1 LSVAPDPSPPSHPP
15 VGRTVLAGVA
25 VVLAVAA
32 LYVWLAR
39 SGLIDLIA
47 DKAALRAAFDRLSL
61 WGPVTV
67 VAMLAVAIVVSPLP
81 SAPVAFAAGAIYGA
95 LWGTLLVVAGAV
107 LGAVIAF
114 LIARCL
120 GFEVIRRWGVA
131 QRYLEL
137 VSQDHSQRWL
147 MGAVFVSRLMPFV
160 SFDAVSYLAGLTP
173 LAFWRFALATLTG
186 IVPVSFLFAYAGE
199 SLAGVSTDLLLAVIA
214 GLVALPLAAA
224 GIHALWSARRAR

>member
-1 LSVAPDPSPPSHPP
+1 
-15 VGRTVLAGVA
+15 VLAGLA
-25 VVLAVAA
+25 VVAAVAA

-47 DKAALRAAFDRLSL
+47 DRAALRAAFDRLGV

-67 VAMLAVAIVVSPLP
+67 VALEAVAIVASPLP

-95 LWGTLLVVAGAV
+95 FWGALLIVIGAG
-107 LGAVIAF
+107 LGAVVAF
-114 LIARCL
+114 LIARWL
-120 GFEVIRRWGVA
+120 GFEAIRRWGVA
-131 QRYLEL
+131 QRYLEM
-137 VSQDHSQRWL
+137 VSHDHSQRWL
-147 MGAVFVSRLMPFV
+147 MGAVFVSRLIPFV

-199 SLAGVSTDLLLAVIA
+199 TLIGVSTDLLLAVIA
-214 GLVALPLAAA
+214 GLVALPLVAAA
-224 GIHALWSARRAR
+224 ARALWTARGGHHTRQK